1 MRGRP
6 ADALWVLPDDRRRHR
21 GWAALADCP
30 TSSDSRDGC
39 SAGDAAFEVPR
50 VSYKGLVKRLLQINV
65 RLHPRKKRR

>member
-1 MRGRP
+1 MASGVWVACGGV
-6 ADALWVLPDDRRRHR
+6 ADW
-21 GWAALADCP
+21 LAFA
-30 TSSDSRDGC
+30 TIAEFARLGSSDSRDGC